1 VIDDDPNIG
10 DALSAMIREMGHDV
24 EYCADAAG
32 GLLRTQ
38 ELQPAV
44 VLLDVCL
51 GGEDGLAL
59 LERVREASPGTAVIM
74 ISAFGEAGLIV
85 KAMKQG
91 ASDFLSKPLERED
104 VRGAVEN
111 VLEKA
116 TLQWEVE
123 HLREQVLRGQLERR
137 RSEYD
142 GVFEN
147 SPRMKAIKEM
157 IDQVADTDATV
168 LVWGESGVG
177 KELVARAIHDCSP
190 RRERTF
196 VKVNCAALPLELLE
210 SELFGYERGAFTGA
224 HKRKLGKFELADGG
238 TIFLDEIGEMPLP
251 LQAKLLHVLQDREFA
266 RLGSGRDIKVD
277 VRVVA
282 STNKDLERAV
292 AQGGFREDL
301 YYRLNVVNILVP
313 PLRDRPEEIPILAEH
328 FCQKYT
334 RQYNRQRVLLS
345 RDILERFLAHSWPGN
360 VRELENLVK
369 RIVVLESEEFV
380 TQELMGRGSGLDTI
394 NGAAGIRAE
403 REPAAAALAVPT
415 REAAF
420 QRRHRLADRTYVEE
434 LIGFIAGQ
442 GIDGVAGFCLG
453 GLFVFEL
460 ARRQVVSRLVA
471 YYPFPQGLENRDPLD
486 VPFDYLPE
494 VRTRHTVVVG
504 DEDALLGP
512 QNLSRLQAQARTN
525 NAIDLHVMQ
534 GAGHGFLADLGS
546 TDTARAAI
554 ARRGLDLGTASLLET

>member
-1 VIDDDPNIG
+1 MSQPRPRRLFVVIDDDPNVG
-10 DALSAMIREMGHDV
+10 AMLGAILGEMGHDV
-24 EYCADAAG
+24 EYCSEG
-32 GLLRTQ
+32 GKGLERVQ

-44 VLLDVCL
+44 VMLDVCL
-51 GGEDGLAL
+51 QGEDGLAL
-59 LERVREASPGTAVIM
+59 LERVKEKSPGTAVIM

-91 ASDFLSKPLERED
+91 ASDFLSKPLEREE

-224 HKRKLGKFELADGG
+224 HKRKPGKFELADGG

-282 STNKDLERAV
+282 STNKDLEKAV
-292 AQGGFREDL
+292 AQGLFREDL

-313 PLRDRPEEIPILAEH
+313 PLRERPEEIPILIAH
-328 FCQKYT
+328 FCEKYS
-334 RQYNRQRVLLS
+334 RQYNRQHVALS
-345 RDILERFLAHSWPGN
+345 TELLERFLTHPWPGN
-360 VRELENLVK
+360 VRELENLIK
-369 RIVVLESEEFV
+369 RIVVLESEDLV
-380 TQELMGRGSGLDTI
+380 TQGLTGREAGLGSS
-394 NGAAGIRAE
+394 NGAGGEEAAATPVAAELDLAPAEEAPRRAPAWTPGVGLKEVSRQAAQAAE
-403 REPAAAALAVPT
+403 RIVMKQVLEEVRWNRT
-415 REAAF
+415 EAA
-420 QRRHRLADRTYVEE
+420 RR
-434 LIGFIAGQ
+434 
-442 GIDGVAGFCLG
+442 
-453 GLFVFEL
+453 
-460 ARRQVVSRLVA
+460 
-471 YYPFPQGLENRDPLD
+471 LEIS
-486 VPFDYLPE
+486 YK
-494 VRTRHTVVVG
+494 
-504 DEDALLGP
+504 ALLYKIRLYELGP
-512 QNLSRLQAQARTN
+512 PRPAKTKERPQ
-525 NAIDLHVMQ
+525 
-534 GAGHGFLADLGS
+534 
-546 TDTARAAI
+546 
-554 ARRGLDLGTASLLET
+554 

>member
-1 VIDDDPNIG
+1 
-10 DALSAMIREMGHDV
+10 
-24 EYCADAAG
+24 
-32 GLLRTQ
+32 
-38 ELQPAV
+38 
-44 VLLDVCL
+44 
-51 GGEDGLAL
+51 
-59 LERVREASPGTAVIM
+59 M

-91 ASDFLSKPLERED
+91 ASDFLSKPLEREE

-116 TLQWEVE
+116 ALQWEVE
-123 HLREQVLRGQLERR
+123 QLREQVLRGQLERR

-147 SPRMKAIKEM
+147 SPRMKTIKEM

-224 HKRKLGKFELADGG
+224 HKRKPGKFELADGG

-266 RLGSGRDIKVD
+266 RLGSGRDIRVD

-282 STNKDLERAV
+282 STNKDLEKAV
-292 AQGGFREDL
+292 AQGLFREDL

-313 PLRDRPEEIPILAEH
+313 PLRERPEEIPILAEH

-334 RQYNRQRVLLS
+334 RQYNRQPVHLS
-345 RDILERFLAHSWPGN
+345 RELLERFLAHFWPGN

-380 TQELMGRGSGLDTI
+380 AHEL
-394 NGAAGIRAE
+394 AG
-403 REPAAAALAVPT
+403 
-415 REAAF
+415 REAAASAHGF
-420 QRRHRLADRTYVEE
+420 PVGGARSSAGIERAAVAAAREPVLEVERAVV
-434 LIGFIAGQ
+434 GKRAPQAWNG
-442 GIDGVAGFCLG
+442 LG
-453 GLFVFEL
+453 LKEV
-460 ARRQVVSRLVA
+460 ARRAAREAEHGVIKQV
-471 YYPFPQGLENRDPLD
+471 LE
-486 VPFDYLPE
+486 E
-494 VRTRHTVVVG
+494 VRWNRM
-504 DEDALLGP
+504 EAARRLKISYKALLYKI
-512 QNLSRLQAQARTN
+512 QEC
-525 NAIDLHVMQ
+525 
-534 GAGHGFLADLGS
+534 
-546 TDTARAAI
+546 
-554 ARRGLDLGTASLLET
+554 GL

>member
-1 VIDDDPNIG
+1 MAPLRLRRLFLVIDDDPNIG
-10 DALSAMIREMGHDV
+10 EALSTMIREMGHDV

-32 GLLRTQ
+32 GLQRTQ

-51 GGEDGLAL
+51 GGDDGLAL
-59 LERVREASPGTAVIM
+59 LERVREVSPGTAVIM
-74 ISAFGEAGLIV
+74 ISAFGEAGSIV
-85 KAMKQG
+85 KAMKRG

-190 RRERTF
+190 RRERAF

-328 FCQKYT
+328 FCQKYS

-380 TQELMGRGSGLDTI
+380 AHELSGRETSNNGYASATAIARD
-394 NGAAGIRAE
+394 GAAAE
-403 REPAAAALAVPT
+403 KVTAAPETKPEAAAAPLKRPVEAWNGLGLKDVARRAA
-415 REAAF
+415 REAEHGVIK
-420 QRRHRLADRTYVEE
+420 QVLEE
-434 LIGFIAGQ
+434 VRWNRMEA
-442 GIDGVAGFCLG
+442 
-453 GLFVFEL
+453 
-460 ARRQVVSRLVA
+460 ARRLKIS
-471 YYPFPQGLENRDPLD
+471 YK
-486 VPFDYLPE
+486 
-494 VRTRHTVVVG
+494 
-504 DEDALLGP
+504 ALLYKI
-512 QNLSRLQAQARTN
+512 QEC
-525 NAIDLHVMQ
+525 
-534 GAGHGFLADLGS
+534 
-546 TDTARAAI
+546 
-554 ARRGLDLGTASLLET
+554 GL

>member
-1 VIDDDPNIG
+1 MIDDDPNIG

-177 KELVARAIHDCSP
+177 KEPVARAIHDCSP

-292 AQGGFREDL
+292 SQGGFREDL

-380 TQELMGRGSGLDTI
+380 AHELSGRETTNNGYASATASGR
-394 NGAAGIRAE
+394 NGAAPERAVTASPE
-403 REPAAAALAVPT
+403 SRPEAAAAPLKRPVEAWNGLGLKDVARRAA
-415 REAAF
+415 REAEHGVIK
-420 QRRHRLADRTYVEE
+420 QVLEE
-434 LIGFIAGQ
+434 VRWNRMEA
-442 GIDGVAGFCLG
+442 
-453 GLFVFEL
+453 
-460 ARRQVVSRLVA
+460 ARRLKIS
-471 YYPFPQGLENRDPLD
+471 YK
-486 VPFDYLPE
+486 
-494 VRTRHTVVVG
+494 
-504 DEDALLGP
+504 ALLYKI
-512 QNLSRLQAQARTN
+512 QEC
-525 NAIDLHVMQ
+525 
-534 GAGHGFLADLGS
+534 
-546 TDTARAAI
+546 
-554 ARRGLDLGTASLLET
+554 GL

>member
-1 VIDDDPNIG
+1 MIDDDPNIG

-224 HKRKLGKFELADGG
+224 HKRKPGKFELADGG

-380 TQELMGRGSGLDTI
+380 AHELSGRETTNNGYASATASGR
-394 NGAAGIRAE
+394 NGAGTERAVTASPE
-403 REPAAAALAVPT
+403 SRPEAAAAPLKRPVEAWNGLGLKDVARRAA
-415 REAAF
+415 REAEHGVIK
-420 QRRHRLADRTYVEE
+420 QVLEE
-434 LIGFIAGQ
+434 VRWNRMEA
-442 GIDGVAGFCLG
+442 
-453 GLFVFEL
+453 
-460 ARRQVVSRLVA
+460 ARRLKIS
-471 YYPFPQGLENRDPLD
+471 YK
-486 VPFDYLPE
+486 
-494 VRTRHTVVVG
+494 
-504 DEDALLGP
+504 ALLYKI
-512 QNLSRLQAQARTN
+512 QEC
-525 NAIDLHVMQ
+525 
-534 GAGHGFLADLGS
+534 
-546 TDTARAAI
+546 
-554 ARRGLDLGTASLLET
+554 GL

>member
-1 VIDDDPNIG
+1 MAPPRLRRLFLVIDDDPNIG

-345 RDILERFLAHSWPGN
+345 RDILERFLTHSWPGN

-380 TQELMGRGSGLDTI
+380 AHELSGRETSNNGYGSATASAR
-394 NGAAGIRAE
+394 NGAAAE
-403 REPAAAALAVPT
+403 RAVTAPPEPKAEAAAAPLKRPVEAWNGLGLKDVARRAA
-415 REAAF
+415 REAEHGVIK
-420 QRRHRLADRTYVEE
+420 QVLEE
-434 LIGFIAGQ
+434 VRWNRMEA
-442 GIDGVAGFCLG
+442 
-453 GLFVFEL
+453 
-460 ARRQVVSRLVA
+460 ARRLKIS
-471 YYPFPQGLENRDPLD
+471 YK
-486 VPFDYLPE
+486 
-494 VRTRHTVVVG
+494 
-504 DEDALLGP
+504 ALLYKI
-512 QNLSRLQAQARTN
+512 QEC
-525 NAIDLHVMQ
+525 
-534 GAGHGFLADLGS
+534 
-546 TDTARAAI
+546 
-554 ARRGLDLGTASLLET
+554 GL

>member
-1 VIDDDPNIG
+1 MTVAVSPSSALRPVFVVIDDDPDVGGVLRAILG
-10 DALSAMIREMGHDV
+10 ELGYEV
-24 EYCADAAG
+24 EYCAEGAN
-32 GLLRTQ
+32 GLERVQ
-38 ELQPAV
+38 RLQPAV
-44 VLLDVCL
+44 VMLDVCL
-51 GGEDGLAL
+51 QGDDGLAL
-59 LERVREASPGTAVIM
+59 LERIREVSPGTAVIM

-91 ASDFLSKPLERED
+91 ASDFLTKPLEREE
-104 VRGAVEN
+104 VRGAAEN
-111 VLEKA
+111 VLEKVK
-116 TLQWEVE
+116 LQWEVE

-147 SPRMKAIKEM
+147 SPRMKAIKDM

-190 RRERTF
+190 RRERPF

-224 HKRKLGKFELADGG
+224 HKRKPGKFELADGG

-282 STNKDLERAV
+282 STNKDLEQAV
-292 AQGGFREDL
+292 AHAAFREDL

-313 PLRDRPEEIPILAEH
+313 PLRERPEEIPILAD
-328 FCQKYT
+328 FFWQKYT
-334 RQYNRQRVLLS
+334 RQYNRPRVHLS
-345 RDILERFLAHSWPGN
+345 RDLLERFLTHSWPGN

-380 TQELMGRGSGLDTI
+380 AHELAGRENAGTAYTPA
-394 NGAAGIRAE
+394 NGQARLGGNAANSSA
-403 REPAAAALAVPT
+403 PL
-415 REAAF
+415 REAPV
-420 QRRHRLADRTYVEE
+420 D
-434 LIGFIAGQ
+434 AGAV
-442 GIDGVAGFCLG
+442 VAAKRAPVVWNGLG
-453 GLFVFEL
+453 LKEV
-460 ARRQVVSRLVA
+460 ARRAAREAEHGVIKQV
-471 YYPFPQGLENRDPLD
+471 LE
-486 VPFDYLPE
+486 E
-494 VRTRHTVVVG
+494 VRWNRM
-504 DEDALLGP
+504 EAARRLKISYKALLYKI
-512 QNLSRLQAQARTN
+512 QEC
-525 NAIDLHVMQ
+525 
-534 GAGHGFLADLGS
+534 
-546 TDTARAAI
+546 
-554 ARRGLDLGTASLLET
+554 GL

>member
-1 VIDDDPNIG
+1 MRIPAILVIDDDREVG
-10 DALSAMIREMGHDV
+10 QALVGMLGELGHEV
-24 EYCADAAG
+24 EHYVDG
-32 GLLRTQ
+32 GEGLDRAQ
-38 ELQPAV
+38 ELQPAM

-51 GGEDGLAL
+51 PGEDGLVL
-59 LERVREASPGTAVIM
+59 LDRIRDASPGTSVIM
-74 ISAFGEAGLIV
+74 ISGFSEAAAVV

-91 ASDFLSKPLERED
+91 ASDFLSKPLQRDE
-104 VRGAVEN
+104 VRNAVEN

-123 HLREQVLRGQLERR
+123 RLREQVLRGQLERR

-224 HKRKLGKFELADGG
+224 HKRKPGKFELADGG

-282 STNKDLERAV
+282 STNKDLEKAV
-292 AQGGFREDL
+292 AQGLFREDL

-313 PLRDRPEEIPILAEH
+313 PLRERPEEIPILAEH

-334 RQYNRQRVLLS
+334 RQYNRQRMQLS
-345 RDILERFLAHSWPGN
+345 RDLLERFLTHTWPGN

-369 RIVVLESEEFV
+369 RMVVLESEEFV
-380 TQELMGRGSGLDTI
+380 VHELGGRE
-394 NGAAGIRAE
+394 AALTAHASASSRPATGVEKAPA
-403 REPAAAALAVPT
+403 REPQQEAGHAALAKRPPAAWNGLGLKEVARRAA
-415 REAAF
+415 REAEHGVIK
-420 QRRHRLADRTYVEE
+420 QVLEE
-434 LIGFIAGQ
+434 VRWNRMEA
-442 GIDGVAGFCLG
+442 
-453 GLFVFEL
+453 
-460 ARRQVVSRLVA
+460 ARRLKIS
-471 YYPFPQGLENRDPLD
+471 YK
-486 VPFDYLPE
+486 
-494 VRTRHTVVVG
+494 
-504 DEDALLGP
+504 ALLYKI
-512 QNLSRLQAQARTN
+512 QEC
-525 NAIDLHVMQ
+525 
-534 GAGHGFLADLGS
+534 
-546 TDTARAAI
+546 
-554 ARRGLDLGTASLLET
+554 GL

>member
-1 VIDDDPNIG
+1 MTWG
-10 DALSAMIREMGHDV
+10 TTS
-24 EYCADAAG
+24 EYCQDGAK
-32 GLLRTQ
+32 GLERVR

-44 VLLDVCL
+44 VMLDVCL
-51 GGEDGLAL
+51 QGKEDGLAL
-59 LERVREASPGTAVIM
+59 LERIREVSPGTAVIM

-91 ASDFLSKPLERED
+91 ASDFLSKPLDRVE

-147 SPRMKAIKEM
+147 SPGMKAIKEM

-224 HKRKLGKFELADGG
+224 HKRKPGKFELADGG
-238 TIFLDEIGEMPLP
+238 TIFLDEIGEMPVP

-282 STNKDLERAV
+282 STNKDLEKAV
-292 AQGGFREDL
+292 AQGLFREDL

-313 PLRDRPEEIPILAEH
+313 PLRERPEEIPILAEH
-328 FCQKYT
+328 FWQKYS
-334 RQYNRQRVLLS
+334 RQYNRQRLHLS
-345 RDILERFLAHSWPGN
+345 RELLERFQTHPWPGN

-380 TQELMGRGSGLDTI
+380 TPELRVERADPPGRRRHCAQRLGRGGQGRPRPGMAEPVEEAPRRPAVVWTPGVGLKEVARR
-394 NGAAGIRAE
+394 AAHEAE
-403 REPAAAALAVPT
+403 HGVIKQVLEEVRWNRV
-415 REAAF
+415 EAA
-420 QRRHRLADRTYVEE
+420 RRLKISYKALLYK
-434 LIGFIAGQ
+434 IQ
-442 GIDGVAGFCLG
+442 MY
-453 GLFVFEL
+453 EL
-460 ARRQVVSRLVA
+460 ASVKTS
-471 YYPFPQGLENRDPLD
+471 GKK
-486 VPFDYLPE
+486 LP
-494 VRTRHTVVVG
+494 
-504 DEDALLGP
+504 
-512 QNLSRLQAQARTN
+512 
-525 NAIDLHVMQ
+525 
-534 GAGHGFLADLGS
+534 
-546 TDTARAAI
+546 
-554 ARRGLDLGTASLLET
+554 

>member
-1 VIDDDPNIG
+1 MNHGSLREVSNMHIPAILVIDDDREVG
-10 DALSAMIREMGHDV
+10 QALVGMLGELGHEV
-24 EYCADAAG
+24 EYYSEG
-32 GLLRTQ
+32 GEGLERAQ
-38 ELQPAV
+38 ELQPTV

-51 GGEDGLAL
+51 PGEDGLVV
-59 LERVREASPGTAVIM
+59 LERIREASPGTSVIM
-74 ISAFGEAGLIV
+74 ISAYGAAAAVV

-91 ASDFLSKPLERED
+91 ASDFLAKPLHLDD

-123 HLREQVLRGQLERR
+123 RLREQVLRGQLERR

-142 GVFEN
+142 GAFEN

-190 RRERTF
+190 RRERPF

-224 HKRKLGKFELADGG
+224 HKRKPGKFELADGG

-266 RLGSGRDIKVD
+266 RLGSGRDIRVD

-282 STNKDLERAV
+282 STNKDLEKAV
-292 AQGGFREDL
+292 AQGLFREDL

-313 PLRDRPEEIPILAEH
+313 PLRERPEEIPILAQH
-328 FCQKYT
+328 FWDKYS
-334 RQYNRQRVLLS
+334 RQYNRQRLQLS
-345 RDILERFLAHSWPGN
+345 RELIQRFQAHPWPGN

-380 TQELMGRGSGLDTI
+380 KQALTPRETPPAGEAMAAK
-394 NGAAGIRAE
+394 NGAAAE
-403 REPAAAALAVPT
+403 KAAPPTASEVP
-415 REAAF
+415 
-420 QRRHRLADRTYVEE
+420 
-434 LIGFIAGQ
+434 
-442 GIDGVAGFCLG
+442 
-453 GLFVFEL
+453 
-460 ARRQVVSRLVA
+460 
-471 YYPFPQGLENRDPLD
+471 
-486 VPFDYLPE
+486 
-494 VRTRHTVVVG
+494 
-504 DEDALLGP
+504 EDASG
-512 QNLSRLQAQARTN
+512 R
-525 NAIDLHVMQ
+525 
-534 GAGHGFLADLGS
+534 
-546 TDTARAAI
+546 
-554 ARRGLDLGTASLLET
+554 

>member
-1 VIDDDPNIG
+1 VRHAGDLVTGAVMTAARLRRLFIVIDDDPQVG
-10 DALSAMIREMGHDV
+10 DALVTMIGELGHDV
-24 EYCADAAG
+24 EYCQDAAK
-32 GLLRTQ
+32 GLQRVQ
-38 ELQPAV
+38 EQQPAV
-44 VLLDVCL
+44 VMLDVCL
-51 GGEDGLAL
+51 QGEDGLAVL
-59 LERVREASPGTAVIM
+59 DRIREVSPATSVIM

-91 ASDFLSKPLERED
+91 ASDFLSKPLERDD
-104 VRGAVEN
+104 VRGAIDN

-147 SPRMKAIKEM
+147 SPRMKQIKEM

-224 HKRKLGKFELADGG
+224 HKRKPGKFELADGG

-266 RLGSGRDIKVD
+266 RLGSGRDVKVD

-282 STNKDLERAV
+282 STNKDLEKAV
-292 AQGGFREDL
+292 AQGLFREDL
-301 YYRLNVVNILVP
+301 YYRLNVVNIHVP
-313 PLRDRPEEIPILAEH
+313 PLRERPEEIPILAEH
-328 FCQKYT
+328 FWQKYS
-334 RQYNRQRVLLS
+334 RQYNRQRVQLS
-345 RDILERFLAHSWPGN
+345 RELLARFQAHSWPGN

-380 TQELMGRGSGLDTI
+380 TQELAAREGTSGT
-394 NGAAGIRAE
+394 AAGSAPAPHE
-403 REPAAAALAVPT
+403 AAAAVPEPRAQESPRPRT
-415 REAAF
+415 VWTPGMGLKEVSRQAAREAEHIVIKQVLEEVRWNRVEAAK
-420 QRRHRLADRTYVEE
+420 RLKISYKALLYK
-434 LIGFIAGQ
+434 IQ
-442 GIDGVAGFCLG
+442 MY
-453 GLFVFEL
+453 EL
-460 ARRQVVSRLVA
+460 ASARSA
-471 YYPFPQGLENRDPLD
+471 GKK
-486 VPFDYLPE
+486 
-494 VRTRHTVVVG
+494 
-504 DEDALLGP
+504 LL
-512 QNLSRLQAQARTN
+512 
-525 NAIDLHVMQ
+525 
-534 GAGHGFLADLGS
+534 
-546 TDTARAAI
+546 
-554 ARRGLDLGTASLLET
+554 

>member
-1 VIDDDPNIG
+1 MAPPRLRRLFLVIDDDPNIG
-10 DALSAMIREMGHDV
+10 EALSTMIREMGHDV

-32 GLLRTQ
+32 GLQRTQ

-74 ISAFGEAGLIV
+74 ISAFGEAGSIV
-85 KAMKQG
+85 KAMKRG

-328 FCQKYT
+328 FWQKYS
-334 RQYNRQRVLLS
+334 RQYNRAARAPVARHARALPDTPLAGQRARAGKPRQAHRRPRERGVRDTGVDGPGFRAGRDQRGGGHPS
-345 RDILERFLAHSWPGN
+345 RARAGGRDGSGRAAARGGVPAEADGVDPGC
-360 VRELENLVK
+360 RPQG
-369 RIVVLESEEFV
+369 RGTPGGPRSRARGHQAGAGGGSLESGGGGTA
-380 TQELMGRGSGLDTI
+380 TQDQLQGSALQDPDVR
-394 NGAAGIRAE
+394 AGQ
-403 REPAAAALAVPT
+403 
-415 REAAF
+415 REAG
-420 QRRHRLADRTYVEE
+420 RKKT
-434 LIGFIAGQ
+434 
-442 GIDGVAGFCLG
+442 
-453 GLFVFEL
+453 
-460 ARRQVVSRLVA
+460 
-471 YYPFPQGLENRDPLD
+471 
-486 VPFDYLPE
+486 
-494 VRTRHTVVVG
+494 
-504 DEDALLGP
+504 AL
-512 QNLSRLQAQARTN
+512 N
-525 NAIDLHVMQ
+525 
-534 GAGHGFLADLGS
+534 
-546 TDTARAAI
+546 
-554 ARRGLDLGTASLLET
+554 

>member
-1 VIDDDPNIG
+1 MFRYKVDTMRNPAILVIDDDRDVG
-10 DALSAMIREMGHDV
+10 QALTAMLGELGHEV
-24 EYCADAAG
+24 EYYPEGAE
-32 GLLRTQ
+32 GLERAQ
-38 ELQPAV
+38 ELQPTV

-51 GGEDGLAL
+51 PGEDGLVV
-59 LERVREASPGTAVIM
+59 LERIREASPGTAVIM
-74 ISAFGEAGLIV
+74 ISAYGAAAAVV

-91 ASDFLSKPLERED
+91 ASDFLSKPLHQDD

-123 HLREQVLRGQLERR
+123 RLREQVLRGQLERR

-334 RQYNRQRVLLS
+334 RQYNRETMRLS
-345 RDILERFLAHSWPGN
+345 PEILERFLAHSWPGN
-360 VRELENLVK
+360 VRELENFVK
-369 RIVVLESEEFV
+369 RIVVLGSEDLV
-380 TQELMGRGSGLDTI
+380 MQELVARGAGLT
-394 NGAAGIRAE
+394 AAGGVAATRAP
-403 REPAAAALAVPT
+403 PAPVLDPARALAVPRPALAWVPGIGLKEVGRHAA
-415 REAAF
+415 REAERDVI
-420 QRRHRLADRTYVEE
+420 QQVLEE
-434 LIGFIAGQ
+434 VRWNRMEA
-442 GIDGVAGFCLG
+442 
-453 GLFVFEL
+453 
-460 ARRQVVSRLVA
+460 ARRLKIS
-471 YYPFPQGLENRDPLD
+471 YK
-486 VPFDYLPE
+486 
-494 VRTRHTVVVG
+494 
-504 DEDALLGP
+504 ALLYKI
-512 QNLSRLQAQARTN
+512 R
-525 NAIDLHVMQ
+525 MY
-534 GAGHGFLADLGS
+534 
-546 TDTARAAI
+546 
-554 ARRGLDLGTASLLET
+554 DLGTFPPGKSAA

>member
-1 VIDDDPNIG
+1 MVRYSVDPMRNPAILVIDDDREVG
-10 DALSAMIREMGHDV
+10 QALSAMLGELGHEV
-24 EYCADAAG
+24 EYCPEGAE
-32 GLLRTQ
+32 GLERAH
-38 ELQPAV
+38 ELQPTV

-51 GGEDGLAL
+51 PGEDGLVV
-59 LERVREASPGTAVIM
+59 LERIREASPGTAVIM
-74 ISAFGEAGLIV
+74 ISAYGAAGAVV

-91 ASDFLSKPLERED
+91 ASDFLSKPLHQDD

-123 HLREQVLRGQLERR
+123 RLREQVLAGQLERR

-224 HKRKLGKFELADGG
+224 HKRKPGKFELADGG
-238 TIFLDEIGEMPLP
+238 TIFLDEIGEMPMP

-292 AQGGFREDL
+292 AAG
-301 YYRLNVVNILVP
+301 RLPRGPLLP
-313 PLRDRPEEIPILAEH
+313 PQR
-328 FCQKYT
+328 
-334 RQYNRQRVLLS
+334 RQHPR
-345 RDILERFLAHSWPGN
+345 
-360 VRELENLVK
+360 
-369 RIVVLESEEFV
+369 
-380 TQELMGRGSGLDTI
+380 
-394 NGAAGIRAE
+394 
-403 REPAAAALAVPT
+403 PAAPRPPRGDPHPRRAL
-415 REAAF
+415 
-420 QRRHRLADRTYVEE
+420 
-434 LIGFIAGQ
+434 
-442 GIDGVAGFCLG
+442 
-453 GLFVFEL
+453 
-460 ARRQVVSRLVA
+460 
-471 YYPFPQGLENRDPLD
+471 
-486 VPFDYLPE
+486 LPE
-494 VRTRHTVVVG
+494 VHASVQP
-504 DEDALLGP
+504 A
-512 QNLSRLQAQARTN
+512 
-525 NAIDLHVMQ
+525 
-534 GAGHGFLADLGS
+534 
-546 TDTARAAI
+546 ARAPLA
-554 ARRGLDLGTASLLET
+554 